1 MMRSRFF
8 ILLTVAV
15 LMLSGC
21 ATPKIKIFSDTSF
34 PLQEFTLQGKA
45 KEKILLI
52 NIHGIIT
59 TKPNERLLRTFPS
72 MVEEIVSQLRLAEKD
87 PNIKAVLLKIESPG
101 GSSTASDILYHE
113 IMTYKEKA
121 NVKIAAIMMGVAAS
135 GGYYVSL
142 PADYILAHPTTITG
156 SIGVI
161 LIQPKVVGLMEKVGL
176 EVETNTS
183 GANKD
188 MGSPFRPSTAAEKE
202 IFQGITDGLGQRFLD
217 LVAKHRELEPRALE
231 TASTA
236 RVYLAEDAK
245 QLGLIDAVGYLNDAI
260 KQTQKMAGLSEDARV
275 VTYRRS
281 AYPDDNLYNTTTT
294 QWEGNGKALLNLG
307 LPEALTSLPTGFY
320 YLWAPGL

>member
-1 MMRSRFF
+1 MMRTRFF
-8 ILLTVAV
+8 IIIAITALV
-15 LMLSGC
+15 LSGC

-52 NIHGIIT
+52 NIQGIIS

-113 IMTYKEKA
+113 IMAYKEKT
-121 NVKIAAIMMGVAAS
+121 NVKIAVIMMGVAAS

-183 GANKD
+183 GTNKD
-188 MGSPFRPSTAAEKE
+188 MGSPFRPSTTAEKK
-202 IFQGITDGLGQRFLD
+202 IFQGITDGLGRRFLE
-217 LVAKHRELEPRALE
+217 LVAQHRDLEPSALKA
-231 TASTA
+231 ASTA
-236 RVYLAEDAK
+236 RVYLAEEAK
-245 QLGLIDAVGYLNDAI
+245 QLGLIDAVGYLSDAI
-260 KQTQKMAGLSEDARV
+260 KQTQKMADLPDNVRV

-281 AYPDDNLYNTTTT
+281 AYPDDNLYNTATT
-294 QWEGNGKALLNLG
+294 QWEGDSKALFDLG
-307 LPEALTSLPTGFY
+307 LPELTSMPAGFY
-320 YLWAPGL
+320 YLWAPAL

>member
-1 MMRSRFF
+1 MMRTRFF
-8 ILLTVAV
+8 MIALVAALV
-15 LMLSGC
+15 LSGC
-21 ATPKIKIFSDTSF
+21 ATPKIKFFTDTTF
-34 PLQEFTLQGKA
+34 PLQEYTLQGKA
-45 KEKILLI
+45 QEKILLI

-87 PNIKAVLLKIESPG
+87 PDIKAVLLKIESPG

-113 IMTYKEKA
+113 IMAYKKKT
-121 NVKIAAIMMGVAAS
+121 NVKITAIMMGVAAS

-142 PADYILAHPTTITG
+142 PADYLLAHPTTITG

-176 EVETNTS
+176 QVETNTS
-183 GANKD
+183 GTNKD
-188 MGSPFRPSTAAEKE
+188 MGSPFRPSTTAEKE

-217 LVAKHRELEPRALE
+217 LVTQHRDLQPNALE
-231 TASTA
+231 TAATA
-236 RVYLAEDAK
+236 RVYLAEEAK
-245 QLGLIDAVGYLNDAI
+245 QLGLIDAVGYLDDAI
-260 KQTQKMAGLSEDARV
+260 NQTQKMAGLSKDARI

-281 AYPDDNLYNTTTT
+281 VYPDDTLYNTATT
-294 QWEGNGKALLNLG
+294 QYEGNGKALFNLG

>member
-1 MMRSRFF
+1 MRTRFF
-8 ILLTVAV
+8 ILVTVAA
-15 LMLSGC
+15 LALGGC

-34 PLQEFTLQGKA
+34 PLQEFTLQGTA
-45 KEKILLI
+45 KDKILLI
-52 NIHGIIT
+52 NIQGIIS

-87 PNIKAVLLKIESPG
+87 PNVKAVLLKIESPG

-113 IMTYKEKA
+113 IMAYKEKA
-121 NVKIAAIMMGVAAS
+121 NVKIVAIMMGVAAS

-161 LIQPKVVGLMEKVGL
+161 LIQPKILGLMEKVGL
-176 EVETNTS
+176 EFETNTS

-188 MGSPFRPSTAAEKE
+188 MGSPFRPNTAAEKE
-202 IFQGITDGLGQRFLD
+202 IFQSITDGLGQRFLE
-217 LVAKHRELEPRALE
+217 LVARHRNLDPSALK

-236 RVYLAEDAK
+236 RVYLAEDAR
-245 QLGLIDAVGYLNDAI
+245 QLGLINAVGYLNDAI
-260 KQTQKMAGLSEDARV
+260 KQTQKMAGLPEDARI

-281 AYPDDNLYNTTTT
+281 AYPDDNLYNTATT
-294 QWEGNGKALLNLG
+294 QWEGNSKALFDLG
-307 LPEALTSLPTGFY
+307 LPEALTSMPAGFY

>member
-1 MMRSRFF
+1 MQTRFF
-8 ILLTVAV
+8 IIIAITALV
-15 LMLSGC
+15 LSGC

-52 NIHGIIT
+52 NIQGIIS

-113 IMTYKEKA
+113 IMAYKEKT
-121 NVKIAAIMMGVAAS
+121 NVKIAVIMMGVAAS

-183 GANKD
+183 GTNKD
-188 MGSPFRPSTAAEKE
+188 MGSPFRPNTAAEKE
-202 IFQGITDGLGQRFLD
+202 IFQGITDGLGRRFLE
-217 LVAKHRELEPRALE
+217 LVAQHRDLEPSALKA
-231 TASTA
+231 ASTA
-236 RVYLAEDAK
+236 RVYLAEEAK
-245 QLGLIDAVGYLNDAI
+245 QLGLIDAVGYLSDAI
-260 KQTQKMAGLSEDARV
+260 KQTQKMADLPDNVRV

-281 AYPDDNLYNTTTT
+281 AYPDDNLYNTATT
-294 QWEGNGKALLNLG
+294 QWEGDSKALFDLG
-307 LPEALTSLPTGFY
+307 LPELTSMPAGFY
-320 YLWAPGL
+320 YLWAPAL